1 MSNKKINHFSLNI
14 RDAKKLGILVIDIEG
29 AVVFCIDKNTGDI
42 LEKDFLREHT
52 PKNFHTAR
60 ASFKGL
66 SEKKDFNYIEGE
78 LNAHLKRSADLAF
91 NFYQKNKFDIFILGG
106 RKEILGKIRPDF
118 HNYLQQIIFTE
129 FLADPDEGTG
139 DVIKKALNAYKEE
152 INKREKQGLEEALS
166 HHHKK

>member
-1 MSNKKINHFSLNI
+1 MSNKNINHFSLNI
-14 RDAKKLGILVIDIEG
+14 NSAKKLGILVVDREG
-29 AVVFCIDKNTGDI
+29 AVIFCIDKNSGDI
-42 LEKDFLREHT
+42 LEKDFLREHI

-78 LNAHLKRSADLAF
+78 LKAHLKRSADLAF

-118 HNYLQQIIFTE
+118 HNYLQKILFTE
-129 FLADPDEGTG
+129 FLTDPDEGTEYI
-139 DVIKKALNAYKEE
+139 IKKALFAYKDE
-152 INKREKQGLEEALS
+152 INKREKQSLKEALS
-166 HHHKK
+166 HHHDK